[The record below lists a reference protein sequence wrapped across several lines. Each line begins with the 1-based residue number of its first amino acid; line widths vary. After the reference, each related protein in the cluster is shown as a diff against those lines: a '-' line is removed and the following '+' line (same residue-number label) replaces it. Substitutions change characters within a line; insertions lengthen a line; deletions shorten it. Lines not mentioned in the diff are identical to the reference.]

1 MGLFNQFPFT
11 NFHEMNLDWLINEV
25 KKIKNDISEIDIPI
39 SKYTN
44 VLTLGI
50 VNDGKT
56 PVETSKIKSEEYL
69 YFPSGYYLVN
79 NDIDFTNKKVICEND
94 TYFTGVGQIEANN
107 TFIENGNYYMTNG
120 NIKVLDGKNRFVN
133 CNFSAKTTNSNDIA
147 IFKSEHTIIDR
158 CSFDGG
164 NVSRFGIWNDVSE
177 DNCFFTVENSIF
189 KNYYLNAIFS
199 SAENGYIS
207 NCYFYSNHGQSNPT
221 GGGQVDFVQ
230 KSKVSHHT
238 IIGCYFMSP
247 ATNVTSSIETEGGNI
262 TVIGC
267 YCNIKGG
274 LYGIAGQNTSEIVAI
289 GNVFDC
295 DINQKAIVSKNNES
309 NFYLIGN
316 IYEGS
321 EYPYELQGK
330 NCVICERNSG
340 NIYPANTESLDFP
353 YVING
358 TIVNK
363 TFAQNDLVR
372 MFYSGSGFLSITVD
386 GKESRYFYE
395 SPGTL
400 NKIYGENI
408 SGLSVYIQ
416 QYYIEVKNTGTENK
430 KIIIK
435 RE

>member
-25 KKIKNDISEIDIPI
+25 KKIQNDISEMEAPI

-56 PVETSKIKSEEYL
+56 PIDTSKIKNEEYL

-79 NDIDFTNKKVICEND
+79 NDIDFSNKKVICEDD
-94 TYFTGVGQIEANN
+94 TNFTGVGRIEANN
-107 TFIENGNYYMTNG
+107 TVIENGNYYMTNG

-133 CNFSAKTTNSNDIA
+133 CNFSTRTKNVNDID

-164 NVSRFGIWNDVSE
+164 TATRFGIWNDISV

-189 KNYYLNAIFS
+189 RNYYLNAIFS

-207 NCYFYSNHGQSNPT
+207 NCYFYSNHCQSVPT
-221 GGGQVDFVQ
+221 GGGQIDLVQ
-230 KSKVSHHT
+230 KTKVSHHT

-247 ATNVTSSIETEGGNI
+247 ANNAVSAIETEGGNI

-274 LYGIAGQNTSEIVAI
+274 LYGIAGQNTTEIVAI

-295 DINQKAIVSKNNES
+295 DENQKAIYSMDDDS
-309 NFYLIGN
+309 NLYLFGN

-321 EYPYELQGK
+321 EYPYKLQGK
-330 NCVICERNSG
+330 NCVICEKTVG
-340 NIYPANTESLDFP
+340 NVYSPSEVSVAFP
-353 YVING
+353 YIING

-363 TFAQNDLVR
+363 TFAPNDLVR
-372 MFYSGSGFLSITVD
+372 LFYSGNGFISITVN
-386 GKESRYFYE
+386 GNELRYYYDH
-395 SPGTL
+395 PNGL
-400 NKIYGENI
+400 NKIYGKELTSINI
-408 SGLSVYIQ
+408 YITE
-416 QYYIEVKNTGTENK
+416 YYIEVKNISESNMH
-430 KIIIK
+430 IMIK